1 MPATIEIKRNEE
13 AAKAE
18 SGAVDKNKLQRARER
33 FARRLAERKETQS

>member
-18 SGAVDKNKLQRARER
+18 AGTVDHGKLQRARER